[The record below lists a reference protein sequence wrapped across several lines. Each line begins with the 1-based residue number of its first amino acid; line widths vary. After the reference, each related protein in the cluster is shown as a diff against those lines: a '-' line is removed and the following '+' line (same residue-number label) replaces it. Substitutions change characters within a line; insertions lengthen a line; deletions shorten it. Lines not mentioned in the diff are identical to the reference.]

1 MDYYTK
7 SGRQPFVKLL
17 LSGFLFM
24 VFGNLLST
32 IVTISTA
39 PFMSFEFFKVIVF
52 ILTLII
58 FYSLMFT
65 AGYRDGDREQKY
77 VRLHKENKWVLI
89 GVILMLIM
97 FVPSVL
103 LLLDKLCGW
112 YFDMTFVHRIIDGV
126 VYPLSLMIVPEST
139 IDSMAVFVPF
149 IYMLCYAG
157 IPVATHLGYYFG
169 YTQKFNKDDIMYE

>member
-7 SGRQPFVKLL
+7 SGRQPFIKLL

-52 ILTLII
+52 ILTLFI

-65 AGYRDGDREQKY
+65 A
-77 VRLHKENKWVLI
+77 
-89 GVILMLIM
+89 
-97 FVPSVL
+97 
-103 LLLDKLCGW
+103 
-112 YFDMTFVHRIIDGV
+112 T
-126 VYPLSLMIVPEST
+126 ESRN
-139 IDSMAVFVPF
+139 M
-149 IYMLCYAG
+149 
-157 IPVATHLGYYFG
+157 
-169 YTQKFNKDDIMYE
+169 